1 MEFPNEMHEEDDM
14 ENSDEMSEE
23 AEIENLDKMGEA
35 DKMEFSLLVMVLD
48 LLDSIEAQLS
58 SATYF
63 MMILVNSCDEMPAC
77 KHAL

>member
-35 DKMEFSLLVMVLD
+35 DKMEFSLLKCKQQQGQMLRVRPTPQD
-48 LLDSIEAQLS
+48 KIHPEYYIE
-58 SATYF
+58 
-63 MMILVNSCDEMPAC
+63 D
-77 KHAL
+77 